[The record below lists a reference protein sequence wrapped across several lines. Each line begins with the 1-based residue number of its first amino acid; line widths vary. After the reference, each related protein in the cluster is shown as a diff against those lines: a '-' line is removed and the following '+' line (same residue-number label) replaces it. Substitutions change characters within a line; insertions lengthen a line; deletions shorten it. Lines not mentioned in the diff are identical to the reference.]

1 MLSCVTFLKLLVFWK
16 SYVMNNKMSN
26 VVLVVDDSP
35 ESLGMLNVALNTQGY
50 TALVA
55 LNGLQALSI
64 AEKIEPDVVLMD
76 AVMPE
81 MDGFETCRRLKQQR
95 PNIPII
101 FMTGLSDVEDVVKG
115 FEAGGIDYVTKPI
128 SPDEVIARIKTHIQT
143 AKLALSAQD
152 ALDHAGNNVFCVSH
166 QGRLS
171 WATPRVHQ
179 LMDEFASED
188 MSPWASLAELIK
200 SWLAT
205 DTQQNLTVS
214 CFPTSFEIMYESQQE
229 DKHLLKVL
237 EAKVE
242 KSPLDLQQSL
252 PLTKRESEV
261 LYWVSYGKTNWEI
274 SQILS
279 MSPRTANKH
288 LEQIYKK
295 LRVDNRTSA
304 AAISIRILEA

>member
-1 MLSCVTFLKLLVFWK
+1 
-16 SYVMNNKMSN
+16 MNNKMNN

-35 ESLGMLNVALNTQGY
+35 ESLGMLNAALNKQGY

-55 LNGLQALSI
+55 LNGAQALSI
-64 AEKIEPDVVLMD
+64 AEKIEPDIVLMD

-81 MDGFETCRRLKQQR
+81 MDGFETCRRLKLQR
-95 PNIPII
+95 PNTPII
-101 FMTGLSDVEDVVKG
+101 FMTGLTDVEDVVKG

-143 AKLALSAQD
+143 ARLALSAQD
-152 ALDHAGNNVFCVSH
+152 ALDHAGSNVFCVTG

-171 WATPRVHQ
+171 WATPKAHQ
-179 LMDEFASED
+179 LIDDFAGDD
-188 MSPWASLAELIK
+188 MSPWATLAELIK
-200 SWLAT
+200 VWLETGAK
-205 DTQQNLTVS
+205 QNLKVN
-214 CFPTSFEIMYESQQE
+214 CFETSFDIMYERQQD
-229 DKHLLKVL
+229 DKHMLKV
-237 EAKVE
+237 VE
-242 KSPLDLQQSL
+242 EKIEKTSLDLQQNL

-295 LRVDNRTSA
+295 LGVDNRTSA

>member
-1 MLSCVTFLKLLVFWK
+1 
-16 SYVMNNKMSN
+16 MNN

-35 ESLGMLNVALNTQGY
+35 ESLGMLNVALNNQGF

-55 LNGLQALSI
+55 LNGAQALSI
-64 AEKIEPDVVLMD
+64 AEKIEPDIVLMD

-81 MDGFETCRRLKQQR
+81 MDGFETCRRLKLQR
-95 PNIPII
+95 PSTPII
-101 FMTGLSDVEDVVKG
+101 FMTGLTEVEDVVKG

-152 ALDHAGNNVFCVSH
+152 ALDHAGSKVFCVSE

-171 WATPRVHQ
+171 WATPKAHQ
-179 LMDEFASED
+179 IIDEFSGND
-188 MSPWASLAELIK
+188 MSPWATLAGLIQD
-200 SWLAT
+200 WLVT
-205 DTQQNLTVS
+205 STKENLKVN
-214 CFPTSFEIMYESQQE
+214 CFETPFEIMYERQQD
-229 DKHLLKVL
+229 DKHMLKV
-237 EAKVE
+237 VE
-242 KSPLDLQQSL
+242 NKIQKTPLVLQQNLSI
-252 PLTKRESEV
+252 TKRESEV

-295 LRVDNRTSA
+295 LGVDNRTSA
-304 AAISIRILEA
+304 AAISIRLLESN